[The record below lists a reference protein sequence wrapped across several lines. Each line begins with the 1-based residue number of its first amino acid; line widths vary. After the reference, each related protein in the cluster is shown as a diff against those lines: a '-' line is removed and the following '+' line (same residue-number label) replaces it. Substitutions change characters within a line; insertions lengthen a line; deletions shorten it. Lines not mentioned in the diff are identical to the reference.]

1 MIKVWPG
8 ATEYRDLEPGGV
20 PVEGLGLAIWIEKAE
35 IDRLLAEYNPASST
49 SPLAGDC
56 RPIVRAIL
64 DAIMEVANG

>member
-1 MIKVWPG
+1 MIKVWIG
-8 ATEYRDLEPGGV
+8 ATEYRDLEPGGI
-20 PVEGLGLAIWIEKAE
+20 PVEGLPISMWIDKVE

-64 DAIMEVANG
+64 DAIIEVQNG